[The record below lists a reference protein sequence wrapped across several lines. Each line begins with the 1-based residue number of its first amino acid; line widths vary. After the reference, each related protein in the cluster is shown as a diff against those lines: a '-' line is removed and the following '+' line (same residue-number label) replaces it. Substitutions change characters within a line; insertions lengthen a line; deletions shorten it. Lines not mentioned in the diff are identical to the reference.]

1 MTKTELLAELSVINA
16 TRVNRLRVANL
27 VLENRGNFKTLLEIV
42 FDVNTKIS
50 IKAAWIL
57 EFVCKEKMIWL
68 SEHLVYFT
76 KNISKVHYGSAVRP
90 IAKVLEMLVTEQHK
104 NSTLSEIGSE
114 NIERIIETTLD
125 WMISKHKIAV
135 KVYSMQTL
143 YYIGLKE
150 SWIHNEL
157 KEILIQNIPNESI
170 GYQARARKIIK
181 LIT

>member
-16 TRVNRLRVANL
+16 ARVNRLRVANL
-27 VLENRGNFKTLLEIV
+27 VLESNENFEPLLEIV
-42 FDVNTKIS
+42 FDVNNKTS

-57 EFVCKEKMIWL
+57 EFVCKEKMLWL
-68 SEHLVYFT
+68 SKHLVYFT

-90 IAKVLEMLVTEQHK
+90 IAKVLEMLITEHYK
-104 NSTLSEIGSE
+104 NNTLNKIGTE
-114 NIERIIETTLD
+114 NIKRIIETTLD

-143 YYIGLKE
+143 YYLGLKE
-150 SWIHNEL
+150 SWIHCEL
-157 KEILIQNIPNESI
+157 KEILVQNIPKESI
-170 GYQARARKIIK
+170 GYQTRARKIIK